1 MEGRNGGELI
11 PYEKGR
17 SGNPNGRPK
26 GMAFKTILN
35 EILDL
40 PADMTVSEVQEYTE
54 KLGRKLT
61 NREIMLI
68 RMMAKAIT
76 DPESK
81 SMQHI
86 LDRVEG
92 KPQQSIDVTSNGV
105 NVPIVDWVKTES
117 PDDASE

>member
-1 MEGRNGGELI
+1 MANQQNIEDHKF
-11 PYEKGR
+11 EKGK
-17 SGNPNGRPK
+17 SGNPFGRPK
-26 GMAFKTILN
+26 GLSFKTILD

-40 PADMTVSEVQEYTE
+40 PADMTISEVQEYTE